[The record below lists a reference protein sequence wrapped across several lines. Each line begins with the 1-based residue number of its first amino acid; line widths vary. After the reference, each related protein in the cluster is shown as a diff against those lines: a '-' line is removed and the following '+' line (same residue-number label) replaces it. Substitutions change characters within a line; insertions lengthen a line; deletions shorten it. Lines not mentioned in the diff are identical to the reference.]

1 MKNMKYLGLTAAIF
15 TGDLFLKNRMEKELE
30 PGKTKEILKGRILL
44 RKYHNEGA
52 CLNLGEKKTKAVA
65 AVSLFL
71 TGALSLVFLF
81 TLTKRGCSALKTGL
95 SLLLGGA
102 WSNTYDRLKRKYVV
116 DYFSINVKW
125 KPLCQIIFNL
135 SDFCILI
142 GALIVAFTGD
152 SLADNSDFT

>member
-1 MKNMKYLGLTAAIF
+1 MKNVKYLSLIIAIF
-15 TGDLFLKNRMEKELE
+15 TGEYVLKNRMEKELE
-30 PGKTKEILKGRILL
+30 SGKTREILKGRILL

-65 AVSLFL
+65 AVSLLL
-71 TGALSLVFLF
+71 TAVLSLVFLI
-81 TLTKRGCSALKTGL
+81 TLTKRGGVALKTGL

-116 DYFSINVKW
+116 DYFSLNVKW
-125 KPLCQIIFNL
+125 KPLRQIIFNI

-142 GALIVAFTGD
+142 GALILAFTGEG
-152 SLADNSDFT
+152 LAD